1 MPQMN
6 RGGKFVFGES
16 IIRGDGMELLKP
28 EPGMRLLSREEQ
40 QYCLY
45 HGCKRRT
52 A

>member
-16 IIRGDGMELLKP
+16 IILGDGMELLKP
-28 EPGMRLLSREEQ
+28 EPGNAAFVRVEQ